1 MAKYNYDDAGH
12 MPAYFL
18 FSFLALFLIPAS
30 ISSLTSTNQGNIP
43 ACKCNPCTTRRSWLA
58 SNSRRFKLTK
68 RSIFLIIGWSLLA
81 FLFYKVSNA
90 VVENKVYDPF
100 EILGIN
106 TGTSEKEIKSHF
118 KKLSRMYHPDKVKA
132 TANHTI
138 EMIQEKFV
146 QITKAYKSLTDESI
160 RKNWELYG
168 NPDGRQEM
176 TTGIAL
182 PRWIVESK
190 YNGWVLG
197 VYGLLFGGALPA
209 LVGRWWFSS
218 REITKDG
225 IHARSAAEFFKSL
238 REDSAADQVFSTLG
252 KSFTWERSSKS
263 SSADAA
269 ELKRLDQELV
279 NNVGKPWNAIQSILQ
294 PPDDARRRALI
305 LLYAHMLRIDV
316 KRPNLVNEQ
325 SQILQHTPLLLNA
338 LLNITLS
345 RNWLSPALDVMR
357 LNAYLVQA
365 LPPPLLSDGS
375 LINPRA
381 PAFAQ
386 LPGITSPEEAN
397 TIAPSATGYN
407 DFVRALQEKGDH
419 RLSDVKTALS
429 TWGGHVDLV
438 DVAFKVIGERV
449 VSPSAIVYLVVKLRL
464 KSPIAKAPQ
473 DDKKPELDVDAIKR
487 RVKRNDEQEEEF
499 LKSRGDAEESKT
511 IAEYAHAPHWPGE
524 RKPSWWIILA
534 DEKSNRIVI
543 QFQSPP
549 NVGMFTWKVYVVSD
563 TFVGGEVTR
572 DITMKIEEAPVSAV
586 DEVEDEISDPD
597 EDSLAGQMAA
607 MRGGS
612 VKKRKEESDD
622 EDSLDEESDEDSSS
636 SDSD

>member
-18 FSFLALFLIPAS
+18 FSFLALFLIPTT
-30 ISSLTSTNQGNIP
+30 ISALAPVNQGNNIP
-43 ACKCNPCTTRRSWLA
+43 ACKCQPCTKRRSWLA
-58 SNSRRFKLTK
+58 THSRRFKLTK
-68 RSIFLIIGWSLLA
+68 RSIFLILGWSLLA

-106 TGTSEKEIKSHF
+106 TGTPEKEIKSHF

-146 QITKAYKSLTDESI
+146 QITKAYKSLTDQSI

-182 PRWIVESK
+182 PQWIVESK

-225 IHARSAAEFFKSL
+225 INARSAAEFFKSL

-269 ELKRLDQELV
+269 ELKRLDQELA

-305 LLYAHMLRIDV
+305 LLYAHMLRMDV
-316 KRPNLVNEQ
+316 KRPNLVNGMPSFLSLSTFLTLAAEQ
-325 SQILQHTPLLLNA
+325 TQILQQTPLLLNA

-365 LPPPLLSDGS
+365 LPPPSLSDGS

-386 LPGITSPEEAN
+386 LPGISSPEEAN

-429 TWGGHVDLV
+429 MWGGHVDLV
-438 DVAFKVIGERV
+438 DVAFKGTIHSFSISSVN
-449 VSPSAIVYLVVKLRL
+449 LTTL
-464 KSPIAKAPQ
+464 KSL
-473 DDKKPELDVDAIKR
+473 E
-487 RVKRNDEQEEEF
+487 
-499 LKSRGDAEESKT
+499 
-511 IAEYAHAPHWPGE
+511 
-524 RKPSWWIILA
+524 
-534 DEKSNRIVI
+534 
-543 QFQSPP
+543 
-549 NVGMFTWKVYVVSD
+549 NVSYRPRLLS
-563 TFVGGEVTR
+563 
-572 DITMKIEEAPVSAV
+572 
-586 DEVEDEISDPD
+586 IS
-597 EDSLAGQMAA
+597 S
-607 MRGGS
+607 
-612 VKKRKEESDD
+612 
-622 EDSLDEESDEDSSS
+622 
-636 SDSD
+636 